1 MNTESEGEI
10 LFIYLEREI
19 HKISFSLKTKEILSF
34 SKTFEVIMLNK
45 VSQTEKNKYHTISL
59 LCGV

>member
-1 MNTESEGEI
+1 MNKESEEEI